1 MLDQL
6 KNDGERRPQKIF
18 GSATSALFQ
27 SARRNRLSSETQP
40 LFAMRT
46 GRRQHLMCALSEQVE
61 AQLLVARL
69 G

>member
-6 KNDGERRPQKIF
+6 KNDCERRPQKIL

-27 SARRNRLSSETQP
+27 SVRRNRLSSESQP
-40 LFAMRT
+40 LLAMRT
-46 GRRQHLMCALSEQVE
+46 GRRQHLMFALSEQVE

>member
-6 KNDGERRPQKIF
+6 KNDGERRSQKIF

-27 SARRNRLSSETQP
+27 STRRNRLSSVTQP

-46 GRRQHLMCALSEQVE
+46 GRRQHLMFALSEQVE